1 MVEVDGDRDIAAN
14 DVSGE
19 WIADEDIIRTGV
31 ALALWNYLLKLKLL
45 FRLKRCLSNFHEN
58 VKNGK
63 IINENIW

>member
-31 ALALWNYLLKLKLL
+31 ALAL
-45 FRLKRCLSNFHEN
+45 
-58 VKNGK
+58 
-63 IINENIW
+63 